1 MYDNVNSEN
10 WQTYSEYVKPIGKY
24 AVFNLFNVEV
34 CTIAPQNWMVWV
46 SDDEKN
52 KPVRSMMLQ
61 DYEAKEVPETES
73 KQLSIVPHYRP
84 MAMCLPSEKSRMVRS
99 YIV

>member
-1 MYDNVNSEN
+1 
-10 WQTYSEYVKPIGKY
+10 
-24 AVFNLFNVEV
+24 L
-34 CTIAPQNWMVWV
+34 
-46 SDDEKN
+46 DEKN
-52 KPVRSMMLQ
+52 KPVRSMMPLQ

>member
-1 MYDNVNSEN
+1 M
-10 WQTYSEYVKPIGKY
+10 
-24 AVFNLFNVEV
+24 V
-34 CTIAPQNWMVWV
+34 CV
-46 SDDEKN
+46 SDLDEKN
-52 KPVRSMMLQ
+52 KPVRSMMPLQ

>member
-1 MYDNVNSEN
+1 
-10 WQTYSEYVKPIGKY
+10 
-24 AVFNLFNVEV
+24 
-34 CTIAPQNWMVWV
+34 
-46 SDDEKN
+46 
-52 KPVRSMMLQ
+52 MMLQ

-84 MAMCLPSEKSRMVRS
+84 MVMCLPSEKSRMVRS